1 MTRFS
6 TVRLILFAALLVLPA
21 AFADTPPAPPTAP
34 PADPAADP
42 AIDLAKGVSE
52 RLSKDEAAWAEVSR
66 ELNKALEAYSPG
78 LLNLEGEERTFKALR
93 AYSAKLLESG
103 KGIIKTHDRWRKASD
118 TLAAT
123 LRRAPRVYGEVATLF
138 RQYAKEAKFE
148 ANKEQYL
155 AVAEAWEALA
165 KQAERRTTA
174 FSLDDGKTG
183 FVEFLAESN
192 TFLERFI
199 TALDSMPG
207 TAGSAADQKE
217 MLARLQKHM
226 QRYEELRKSLKL
238 LRDKVGQEATNKEV
252 QKETSDAR
260 KKEALQTRT
269 NAVGAFVDK
278 YAVPL
283 RAVRGDN
290 AWVNVVHVSDLR
302 PRQRV
307 EVYRVCRDRVGWPS
321 IAHAGTLRVV
331 GEVRSTYHLERS
343 YGEIDDECFL
353 LRPQVK
359 PSSLPAPE
367 GDLQLLAK
375 AP

>member
-6 TVRLILFAALLVLPA
+6 TVRLVLAAALLALPA
-21 AFADTPPAPPTAP
+21 ALADTPPAPPT
-34 PADPAADP
+34 DP
-42 AIDLAKGVSE
+42 AIDLAKGVSD
-52 RLSKDEAAWAEVSR
+52 RLSKDEAEWAQVSK
-66 ELNKALEAYSPG
+66 ELSKALEAYSPG
-78 LLNLEGEERTFKALR
+78 LLNFEGEERTFKALR
-93 AYSAKLLESG
+93 DYASKLLESG
-103 KGIIKTHDRWRKASD
+103 KGIVKTHDRWRKASD

-123 LRRAPRVYGEVATLF
+123 LRRAPRVYGEVAALF

-155 AVAEAWEALA
+155 AVGEAWEALA
-165 KQAERRTTA
+165 KHAEKRTTA

-217 MLARLQKHM
+217 MMAKLLKHM

-238 LRDKVGQEATNKEV
+238 LRDKVGQEASNKDV
-252 QKETSDAR
+252 RKEASNAR
-260 KKEALQTRT
+260 KKEALRSRT
-269 NAVGAFVDK
+269 NAVSAFVDR
-278 YAVPL
+278 YSIPL

-290 AWVNVVHVSDLR
+290 AWVNVMSVSDLR
-302 PRQRV
+302 PNQRV
-307 EVYRVCRDRVGWPS
+307 AVYRVSRDRAGWPS
-321 IAHAGTLRVV
+321 IAHAGTLKVV
-331 GEVRSTYHLERS
+331 GEIQSTYHLERS
-343 YGEIDDECFL
+343 SGDLDDDCFL

-359 PSSLPAPE
+359 PSSLATPE
-367 GDLQLLAK
+367 NDLRLVAK

>member
-1 MTRFS
+1 MSRYS
-6 TVRLILFAALLVLPA
+6 TVRLALAAVLLSLQAAL
-21 AFADTPPAPPTAP
+21 ADTSPAPTGPPT
-34 PADPAADP
+34 DPAL
-42 AIDLAKGVSE
+42 DLAKGVSE
-52 RLSKDEAAWAEVSR
+52 RLAKDEAEWAEVSK
-66 ELNKALEAYSPG
+66 ELSKGLEAYSPG
-78 LLNLEGEERTFKALR
+78 LLNFDGEERTFKALR

-103 KGIIKTHDRWRKASD
+103 KGIVKTHDRWRKASD

-155 AVAEAWEALA
+155 AVSEAWEALA
-165 KQAERRTTA
+165 KQAEKRTTA

-226 QRYEELRKSLKL
+226 QRYEELRKSLKV

-260 KKEALQTRT
+260 KKEALQMRT
-269 NAVGAFVDK
+269 SAVGAFVDK

-290 AWVNVVHVSDLR
+290 AWVNVENVSDLR

-307 EVYRVCRDRVGWPS
+307 DVYRVCRDRAGLPS

-343 YGEIDDECFL
+343 SGDLDDDCFL

-359 PSSLPAPE
+359 PPSLATAE
-367 GDLQLLAK
+367 DDLRLVAK